1 MYSERADKL
10 KRSFPASPSPET
22 LIAARK
28 QLTGCSLQGVDMV
41 SCADLPCDDR
51 NLFTIAPMGPDPLD
65 YFGSES
71 ESRVNLIITTSQNI
85 ELQARCGLAT
95 FRQEW

>member
-10 KRSFPASPSPET
+10 RHSFPASPSPET

-28 QLTGCSLQGVDMV
+28 QLTGCSLQGVDMAG
-41 SCADLPCDDR
+41 CADLPCDDR

-71 ESRVNLIITTSQNI
+71 KSRVSLRFTKSQNN
-85 ELQARCGLAT
+85 ELQAR
-95 FRQEW
+95 